1 MARRNE
7 PAAADKETKMSATR
21 TKESIYAMDRLCGIG
36 DLKHEDPK
44 IQSMISGARAWLARA
59 REAGESETVLHHCE
73 TVIRYWENRHMN
85 RPAWGR
91 FVYSEKLNHALIFL
105 RDAA

>member
-1 MARRNE
+1 MARRNV
-7 PAAADKETKMSATR
+7 AAATDKEMKMSATR

-44 IQSMISGARAWLARA
+44 IHSMIYGARAWLARA
-59 REAGESETVLHHCE
+59 REAGESETTLRHCE
-73 TVIRYWENRHMN
+73 TVIRYWEDRHMN
-85 RPAWGR
+85 RPVWGR